1 MISTVVTFF
10 SGILIH
16 RQNVKRDAGEF
27 DDTTAT
33 KRKKIFVALSLII
46 NLGILAFFKYSPM
59 VLKTVKAISDALGH
73 NADVPQFS
81 FLLPV
86 GISFYTF
93 QALSYTMDVYRAK

>member
-1 MISTVVTFF
+1 
-10 SGILIH
+10 
-16 RQNVKRDAGEF
+16 
-27 DDTTAT
+27 
-33 KRKKIFVALSLII
+33 
-46 NLGILAFFKYSPM
+46 M

-93 QALSYTMDVYRAK
+93 QALSYTMDVYRGKIGASHHFGKYALFVQFFPQLVAGPIERLLIFYHNLMK